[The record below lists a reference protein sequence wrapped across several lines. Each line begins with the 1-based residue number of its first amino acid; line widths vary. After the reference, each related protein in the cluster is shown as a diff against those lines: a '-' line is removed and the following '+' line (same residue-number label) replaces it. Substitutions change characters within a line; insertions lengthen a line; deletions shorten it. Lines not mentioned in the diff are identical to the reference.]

1 MIKVVLQLTIAIYIT
16 FYSKPINCQ
25 YAAPDPM
32 SIGSGSQNTV
42 VGVNAGNSSSTG
54 NYNSIFGAS
63 SGYSLS
69 DGRNNSLFGRIA
81 GNSIV
86 GGSNNT
92 MIGTQSGVSIVNG
105 QKNTFIGN
113 SSGAF
118 IAGSRNI
125 CIGNSTGPDIDEDRA
140 ISDRLFIDVQN
151 GFTPLIYG
159 EFDNNFVRINGTFEV
174 TAGLSNP
181 SDVNLKNNF
190 SEVDEF
196 SILEKI
202 ANLEIKQW
210 TYKNRQ
216 EEKHIGP
223 TAQDFYNTFKVGI
236 NDKSISTIDADGISL
251 VAIKAL
257 KKENDNLK
265 EILKEH
271 ETLINKIL
279 NELEECRK

>member
-1 MIKVVLQLTIAIYIT
+1 MIKLILQIT
-16 FYSKPINCQ
+16 LIICIIFNSKSIFCQ

-32 SIGSGSQNTV
+32 SVGNGPQNTV
-42 VGVNAGNSSSTG
+42 VGVNAGNSSSAG
-54 NYNSIFGAS
+54 N
-63 SGYSLS
+63 
-69 DGRNNSLFGRIA
+69 NNSVFGTSA
-81 GNSIV
+81 GQSLND
-86 GGSNNT
+86 GSNNT
-92 MIGTQSGVSIVNG
+92 LFGRVSGNSVYSGSFNTMIGAQSGNSVVNG
-105 QKNTFIGN
+105 HGNTFIGN

-125 CIGNSTGPDIDEDRA
+125 CIGNSTGPDIDENRS
-140 ISDRLFIDVQN
+140 ISDRLFIDVKN
-151 GFTPLIYG
+151 GLSPLIYG

-210 TYKNRQ
+210 TYKTRQ
-216 EEKHIGP
+216 GEKHIGP

-271 ETLINKIL
+271 EILINKIL
-279 NELEECRK
+279 MELEECSK